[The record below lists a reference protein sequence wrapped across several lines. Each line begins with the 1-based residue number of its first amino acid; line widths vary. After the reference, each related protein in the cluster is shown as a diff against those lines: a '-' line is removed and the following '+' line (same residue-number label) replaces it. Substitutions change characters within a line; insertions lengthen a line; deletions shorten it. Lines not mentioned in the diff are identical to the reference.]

1 MTMDNLLDSIG
12 AVETLAWNTV
22 GIFVILA
29 VGVYLGYRTRLVQL
43 RHIPDMFRAIT
54 DKATSDAEGRTRSL
68 SAFQTFTITASA
80 RVGTGNIAG
89 VAGAIALGGPGAV
102 FWMWLMAIFTSA
114 ASFVESTLAQL
125 YKVRRFDTFKG
136 GPAYYIE
143 RGLGSRSGGIVFA
156 VIFIF
161 CFALSFTSLQS
172 NTIVDAATGAA
183 TELGLED
190 TTSMVWILAVALAGL
205 TGLVVLAGLRR
216 VAQVTQRV
224 VPLMAMAYILLGL
237 VVVALNIEAIPAV
250 FGMIFG
256 EALNFTSAAG
266 GAFGAMIMAGVQ
278 RGMFSNE
285 AGMGSVPNVAATA
298 DVSHP
303 VKQGL
308 VQTLGV
314 YLDTLIICSVTAF
327 IILVTFPDQAVRA
340 ETNLGGEL
348 TQEAL
353 TANFG
358 TFGAIAL
365 AVIILLLAFTSIL
378 GNYSYGEMNVLFIS
392 SSEKSRKIYA
402 VALTA
407 VVFLGAIIPVDLAWA
422 IAGVTMVIIAVYN
435 LVVISLLGGTAVRL
449 LKHYETQKRQG
460 LDPLFLASDMPDLRN
475 IECWGEA
482 DMADHRAG
490 PATESRTSAGR
501 QDTRSQG

>member
-12 AVETLAWNTV
+12 AIETLAWNTV

-29 VGVYLGYRTRLVQL
+29 VGVYLGFRTRLVQL
-43 RHIPDMFRAIT
+43 RHIPDMFRVIT
-54 DKATSDAEGRTRSL
+54 DKATRDAEGRTRSL

-183 TELGLED
+183 TELGLQD

-358 TFGAIAL
+358 AFGAIAL

-402 VALTA
+402 VALTG

-449 LKHYETQKRQG
+449 LKHYEAQKRQG

-490 PATESRTSAGR
+490 PAAESRTASGR
-501 QDTRSQG
+501 QDTRSRG

>member
-1 MTMDNLLDSIG
+1 MTMENLLETIG
-12 AVETLAWNTV
+12 EIEGTAWEWL
-22 GIFVILA
+22 GIPVILV
-29 VGVYLGYRTRLVQL
+29 VGLYLTIRTGVVQI
-43 RHIPDMFRAIT
+43 RHIPDMFRSIT
-54 DKATSDAEGRTRSL
+54 DKATEDENGRTRSL

-89 VAGAIALGGPGAV
+89 VAGAIAMGGPGAV
-102 FWMWLMAIFTSA
+102 FWMWVMAVFNSA

-161 CFALSFTSLQS
+161 CFALSFTSLQA
-172 NTIVDAATGAA
+172 NTIVDSVTGAA
-183 TELGLED
+183 SELGMED
-190 TTSMVWILAVALAGL
+190 TSSLVWILAVLLTVL
-205 TGLVVLAGLRR
+205 TGVVVLAGLRR
-216 VAQVTQRV
+216 VAAVTQRV
-224 VPLMAMAYILLGL
+224 VPLMAMLYILLGL
-237 VVVALNIEAIPAV
+237 VVVAFNIEQLPNV
-250 FGMIFG
+250 FAMIFG
-256 EALNFTSAAG
+256 EAFNFTSAAG

-303 VKQGL
+303 AKQGF

-327 IILVTFPDQAVRA
+327 IILVTYPDPASRT
-340 ETNLGGEL
+340 ETANVGGEL
-348 TQEAL
+348 TQAAL
-353 TANFG
+353 TSNFG
-358 TFGAIAL
+358 AFGALAL

-392 SSEKSRKIYA
+392 SSEKTRKIFA
-402 VALTA
+402 VVLTA
-407 VVFLGAIIPVDLAWA
+407 VVFIGAIIPVDLAWA
-422 IAGVTMVIIAVYN
+422 VAGVTMVIIALFN
-435 LVVISLLGGTAVRL
+435 LVVITLMGGTAVRL
-449 LKHYETQKRQG
+449 LKHYQAQKKQG
-460 LDPLFLASDMPDLRN
+460 IDPIFLASDMPDLRN
-475 IECWGEA
+475 IECWTEE
-482 DMADHRAG
+482 DMADHR
-490 PATESRTSAGR
+490 PATAAPQHT
-501 QDTRSQG
+501 TR